1 MLNGFNHGWLDFEPG
16 VLKSIA
22 GSGICPP
29 LPALIR
35 VDEFQPVNPWR
46 VALPQSSLLLHRP
59 RSECIKVVLP
69 VENFAANYLSHPRG
83 QPHPWP
89 YNLDQLFYVP
99 YSEPILMPV
108 TFLRYFSAAVLASAV
123 WLYAADKPKTNSAP
137 APADPYAEVQ
147 PATESI
153 DLGMYERIRDEG
165 LNRSHVMEFASALM
179 DGIGPRLTAS
189 PNARKANDWTRDTL
203 TKIGLENAHLEDW
216 GEFGIGWQQLNTWAR
231 LVAPD
236 TAVLIVQ
243 ATPWS
248 PATSGPVT
256 GDVVFVNIQNEK
268 DMDQYK
274 GKLAGKI
281 VLFGAMRP
289 VPPLEKALFTRS
301 TEKDLEET
309 AEFPVNANAGG
320 LPPELMARIRER
332 MERQKLI
339 EKIAEFFALEKV
351 AAVIEPSRDGANGG
365 GSGGTLFDDNGATLG
380 RTPYKADKQ
389 VKIPV
394 VVAAIES
401 YGRLYRLTQAHV
413 PASVEIDVET
423 KFTGE
428 HEHAFNTIAE
438 IPGTDPRLKDQVVMV
453 GGHLDSW
460 IAGTGATDNGAG
472 TIVAM
477 EAVRILKALDIKPR
491 RTIRIAL
498 WTGEEQGLF
507 GSKGYVTQH
516 FGSFKTSTAPD
527 QMQLPESMRRPAG
540 PLEVKPEQKL
550 ISAYFNVDNGSGK
563 IRGIYTQGNAAVA
576 PIFAQWIAPLKD
588 LGITTITMRNTGGTD
603 HLSFDAVGIPGFQF
617 VQDDLDYDTRTH
629 HSNEDVYER
638 LQAADLKQIATV
650 EAIFVFNAAQRDQ
663 MMPRKPLP
671 DPDRLD
677 KLRAPLENVFPG
689 ATAPEKKQ

>member
-1 MLNGFNHGWLDFEPG
+1 MPMTYSRFCCAAIL
-16 VLKSIA
+16 A
-22 GSGICPP
+22 G
-29 LPALIR
+29 
-35 VDEFQPVNPWR
+35 
-46 VALPQSSLLLHRP
+46 
-59 RSECIKVVLP
+59 
-69 VENFAANYLSHPRG
+69 
-83 QPHPWP
+83 
-89 YNLDQLFYVP
+89 
-99 YSEPILMPV
+99 
-108 TFLRYFSAAVLASAV
+108 AVS
-123 WLYAADKPKTNSAP
+123 LYAADKSKPTPPP
-137 APADPYAEVQ
+137 AAADPYSEVQ
-147 PATESI
+147 PATECL
-153 DLGMYERIRDEG
+153 DLNMYQRIRDEG

-189 PNARKANDWTRDTL
+189 PNAKKANEWTRDTL

-216 GEFGIGWQQLNTWAR
+216 GEFGLSWQQLNTWGR
-231 LVAPD
+231 MVTPD

-248 PATSGPVT
+248 PSTGGPVT
-256 GDVVFVNIQNEK
+256 GDVVYVNIQSEK
-268 DMDQYK
+268 DIDQYK

-289 VPPLEKALFTRS
+289 VPPLEKPLFTRS
-301 TEKDLEET
+301 TEKELDET
-309 AEFPVNANAGG
+309 AEFPVNANVGG
-320 LPPELMARIRER
+320 IPPEMLARMRER
-332 MERQKLI
+332 MERQKLV
-339 EKIAEFFALEKV
+339 EKVAEFFADEKV
-351 AAVIEPSRDGANGG
+351 AGVIVPSRDGANGG

-380 RTPYKADKQ
+380 RTPYVADKR
-389 VKIPV
+389 VKVPV

-401 YGRLYRLTQAHV
+401 YGRLYRLTEAHV
-413 PASVEIDVET
+413 PVSVELDVET
-423 KFTGE
+423 KVTGE
-428 HEHAFNTIAE
+428 HEHAFNTVAE
-438 IPGTDPRLKDQVVMV
+438 IPGTDPRLKDQVVML

-516 FGSFKTSTAPD
+516 FGSVKTSTAPD
-527 QMQLPESMRRPAG
+527 QMQLPEFMRRPAG

-563 IRGIYTQGNAAVA
+563 IRGIYAQGNAAVA

-588 LGITTITMRNTGGTD
+588 LGVTTLTMRNTGGTD

-617 VQDDLDYDTRTH
+617 IQDDLDYDTRTH

-650 EAIFVFNAAQRDQ
+650 EAIFVYNAAQRDQ

-671 DPDRLD
+671 DPDRTE
-677 KLRAPLENVFPG
+677 KLRAPLEGIFPG
-689 ATAPEKKQ
+689 AAAPEKKQ